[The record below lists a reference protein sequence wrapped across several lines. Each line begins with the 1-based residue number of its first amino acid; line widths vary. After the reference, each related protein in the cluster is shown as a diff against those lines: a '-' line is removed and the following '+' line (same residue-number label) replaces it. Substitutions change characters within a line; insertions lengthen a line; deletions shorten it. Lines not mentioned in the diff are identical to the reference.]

1 MNNDTAPEVPTPSTQ
16 ATVDIPARVVDME
29 GLKALAHPLRVKIL
43 DVLST
48 YGEFT
53 ASGLGE
59 RLGESSGATSYH
71 LRQLEKHNFVREVE
85 GRGTGR
91 ERWWERV
98 PGGIMVGNPHDDSTP
113 SERAASKLVLS
124 EWMVNR
130 RIVLD
135 DFLNNG
141 DDVLSKDWMEAS
153 VVSMSNLNLTR
164 EQTVELSTRLQGVLD
179 EFVVAYRGQKVPGA
193 RPVQTHIN
201 VFPVIDGTQIPENSE
216 DDLTKEDPS

>member
-1 MNNDTAPEVPTPSTQ
+1 MSNDSTPELPPPSTQ
-16 ATVDIPARVVDME
+16 ATVDIPARIVDME

-43 DVLST
+43 DTLST

-71 LRQLEKHNFVREVE
+71 LRQLEKHKFVREVQ

-98 PGGIMVGNPHDDSTP
+98 PGGIMVGSPSEESTP
-113 SERAASKLVLS
+113 SERAASKLVLR

-141 DDVLSKDWMEAS
+141 DDVLSQAWMEAS

-164 EQTVELSTRLQGVLD
+164 EQASDLSTRLQGVLD

-201 VFPVIDGTQIPENSE
+201 VFPVIDGTQVPETTS
-216 DDLTKEDPS
+216 KEVPS

>member
-98 PGGIMVGNPHDDSTP
+98 PGGIQINGPGEMTSP
-113 SERAASKLVLS
+113 SERAASRLVLR

-130 RIVLD
+130 SVVLN
-135 DFLNNG
+135 DFLDNG
-141 DDVLSKDWMEAS
+141 DDVLPTEWLEAS
-153 VVSMSNLNLTR
+153 TISMSNLHLTR
-164 EQTVELSTRLQGVLD
+164 EQTHELSRRLQETLD

-193 RPVQTHIN
+193 RAIQTHIN
-201 VFPVIDGTQIPENSE
+201 VFPVIDAEPTPDLPEESNS
-216 DDLTKEDPS
+216 